1 MTNKIQKGKA
11 SLNKSCFKISFQETD
26 NAWHGGCLALAEL
39 GRRGLLLPSRISDG
53 KLQLLNVTVLVN

>member
-1 MTNKIQKGKA
+1 MLRGRANFNQT
-11 SLNKSCFKISFQETD
+11 SCSAISFQETD

-53 KLQLLNVTVLVN
+53 ELDLLNVSS

>member
-1 MTNKIQKGKA
+1 MKNEIWKGKA
-11 SLNKSCFKISFQETD
+11 SPNKTCLCSEISFQETD

-53 KLQLLNVTVLVN
+53 EL